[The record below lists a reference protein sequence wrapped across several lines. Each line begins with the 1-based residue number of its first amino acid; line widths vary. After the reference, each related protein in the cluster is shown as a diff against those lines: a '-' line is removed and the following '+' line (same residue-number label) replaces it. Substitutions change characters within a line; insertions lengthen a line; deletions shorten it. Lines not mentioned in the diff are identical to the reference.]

1 MVGFAKIRSNAIKIN
16 VSGIPYRVDSALA
29 KMLEDAIGK
38 SEVSTDSAVTLNFCD
53 PGYSAANGGFHPVE
67 IRVSQKG
74 AIEFITDFA
83 YDSSG
88 PFAELVK
95 EIDFDFACG
104 VFGHFGRDFPI
115 AAGRELFGIW
125 QQNFL
130 SYFDMGVYQVEV
142 QCDG

>member
-1 MVGFAKIRSNAIKIN
+1 MQID
-16 VSGIPYRVDSALA
+16 VSGVMYKVESALVRL
-29 KMLEDAIGK
+29 LEDEIEKNG
-38 SEVSTDSAVTLNFCD
+38 VPVTLSFRD
-53 PGYSAANGGFHPVE
+53 PGYSAESGGFHPVE
-67 IRVSQKG
+67 IRISSKG
-74 AIEFITDFA
+74 GIDYITDFA

-104 VFGHFGRDFPI
+104 AFGHFGRDFPI
-115 AAGRELFGIW
+115 VAGRELFEIW

-130 SYFDMGVYQVEV
+130 SYYDMGVYQVEV